1 VFQGNAQVRFGQ
13 FQSFRENSMQLRTL
27 GRSASRILALSL
39 LGLIVPLGAAPTQ
52 NSDDL
57 RYLLVRR
64 AGTPEKNYYEF
75 ARRVVGMA
83 DADLEFQGWLDVETE
98 DPGSMRYGVYKIY
111 QARVV
116 REMDSEKQ
124 PASAA
129 DGAFVLI
136 YRRDPDLKFCAR
148 RYRFER
154 EPSGERKITYT
165 DFEDGREY
173 SFRMTKNWPR
183 PFVIYVVEVFP
194 ANLLHDVWQKFH
206 QK

>member
-1 VFQGNAQVRFGQ
+1 
-13 FQSFRENSMQLRTL
+13 MQLRTV
-27 GRSASRILALSL
+27 GRSASGILALAL
-39 LGLIVPLGAAPTQ
+39 LALILPLGVTPAR

-83 DADLEFQGWLDVETE
+83 DADLEFHGLLDVETE
-98 DPGSMRYGVYKIY
+98 DPGSMRYSVYKIY
-111 QARVV
+111 QTRVV
-116 REMDSEKQ
+116 RETDSEKQ
-124 PASAA
+124 PASPA
-129 DGAFVLI
+129 DAAFVLI

-154 EPSGERKITYT
+154 EPAGERKITYT

-173 SFRMTKNWPR
+173 SFRMTRNWPR
-183 PFVIYVVEVFP
+183 PFVIYAVEVFP

-206 QK
+206 RNIAE

>member
-1 VFQGNAQVRFGQ
+1 
-13 FQSFRENSMQLRTL
+13 MDLRTL
-27 GRSASRILALSL
+27 GAIATRILTLSL
-39 LGLIVPLGAAPTQ
+39 LAMIVPLGATPAQ

-64 AGTPEKNYYEF
+64 AGTPEKNFYEF
-75 ARRVVGMA
+75 ARCLVGIL
-83 DADLEFQGWLDVETE
+83 DADVEFHGRLDVETE
-98 DPGSMRYGVYKIY
+98 NPSSMRYGVYKIY
-111 QARVV
+111 QTRVV
-116 REMDSEKQ
+116 RETDSEKQ
-124 PASAA
+124 PASPA

-165 DFEDGREY
+165 DFEDGREC

-183 PFVIYVVEVFP
+183 PFAISVVDVLP
-194 ANLLHDVWQKFH
+194 ANLLHDVWQRFH

>member
-1 VFQGNAQVRFGQ
+1 
-13 FQSFRENSMQLRTL
+13 MQLRTL
-27 GRSASRILALSL
+27 GRSASSILALSL
-39 LGLIVPLGAAPTQ
+39 LGLMVPLGASPTQ

-83 DADLEFQGWLDVETE
+83 DADLGFHGWLDVETE

-124 PASAA
+124 PTSAA

-136 YRRDPDLKFCAR
+136 YRRDPDLKFCTR

-154 EPSGERKITYT
+154 ERSGERKITYT

-173 SFRMTKNWPR
+173 SFSMTKNWPR
-183 PFVIYVVEVFP
+183 PFVIYVVDVFP

>member
-1 VFQGNAQVRFGQ
+1 
-13 FQSFRENSMQLRTL
+13 MDLRTL
-27 GRSASRILALSL
+27 SPSATRILALSL
-39 LGLIVPLGAAPTQ
+39 LALIVPLGATPAQ
-52 NSDDL
+52 NSGDL

-64 AGTPEKNYYEF
+64 AGAPEKNYYEF
-75 ARRVVGMA
+75 ARRLVGIL
-83 DADLEFQGWLDVETE
+83 DADLEFHGWLDVETE

-111 QARVV
+111 QTRVV
-116 REMDSEKQ
+116 RETDSEKQ
-124 PASAA
+124 PASPA

-183 PFVIYVVEVFP
+183 PFAISVVDVLP
-194 ANLLHDVWQKFH
+194 ANLLHDVWQRFH

>member
-1 VFQGNAQVRFGQ
+1 MR
-13 FQSFRENSMQLRTL
+13 L
-27 GRSASRILALSL
+27 RILHPSATRNLAVL
-39 LGLIVPLGAAPTQ
+39 WLALIVPLGATPVQ
-52 NSDDL
+52 GPDDL

-64 AGTPEKNYYEF
+64 AGIPEKNYYEF
-75 ARRVVGMA
+75 ARRVVGIL
-83 DADLEFQGWLDVETE
+83 DADLEFHSPIDVGTE
-98 DPGSMRYGVYKIY
+98 DPGSIRYGVYRIY
-111 QARVV
+111 RTRVLQ
-116 REMDSEKQ
+116 ETDSEKQ
-124 PASAA
+124 PASPA

-183 PFVIYVVEVFP
+183 PFAISVVDVLP
-194 ANLLHDVWQKFH
+194 ANLLHDVWQRFH

>member
-1 VFQGNAQVRFGQ
+1 
-13 FQSFRENSMQLRTL
+13 MHLRTL
-27 GRSASRILALSL
+27 GPSAIRILALSL
-39 LGLIVPLGAAPTQ
+39 LSLIAPPGVTPAQ
-52 NSDDL
+52 SSDDL

-64 AGTPEKNYYEF
+64 AGSPEKNYYEF
-75 ARRVVGMA
+75 ARRLVGIL
-83 DADLEFQGWLDVETE
+83 DADLEFHGWLDVETE

-111 QARVV
+111 QTRVV
-116 REMDSEKQ
+116 RETDSEKL
-124 PASAA
+124 PASTV

-154 EPSGERKITYT
+154 ERSGERKITYT

-173 SFRMTKNWPR
+173 SFSMTKNWPR
-183 PFVIYVVEVFP
+183 PFVIYVVDVFP

>member
-1 VFQGNAQVRFGQ
+1 MMHGSKVVSNR
-13 FQSFRENSMQLRTL
+13 RRLRVTL
-27 GRSASRILALSL
+27 ATSGRNLTPHF
-39 LGLIVPLGAAPTQ
+39 VPRSQ
-52 NSDDL
+52 
-57 RYLLVRR
+57 

-75 ARRVVGMA
+75 ARRVVGIL
-83 DADLEFQGWLDVETE
+83 DADLEFHGWLDVETE
-98 DPGSMRYGVYKIY
+98 DPGSIRYGVNKIY

-116 REMDSEKQ
+116 RETDSEKQ
-124 PASAA
+124 PASPA

-183 PFVIYVVEVFP
+183 PFAISVIEVLP
-194 ANLLHDVWQKFH
+194 GNLLHDVWHRFH
-206 QK
+206 QKYTGIRRAS

>member
-1 VFQGNAQVRFGQ
+1 
-13 FQSFRENSMQLRTL
+13 MHLRTL
-27 GRSASRILALSL
+27 GPNATRILALAL
-39 LGLIVPLGAAPTQ
+39 LALIVPRSATPAQ

-75 ARRVVGMA
+75 ARHVVGIL
-83 DADLEFQGWLDVETE
+83 DPDLEFHGWLDVETE
-98 DPGSMRYGVYKIY
+98 YPGSMRYGVYKIY
-111 QARVV
+111 QARAV
-116 REMDSEKQ
+116 RETDSEKQ
-124 PASAA
+124 PASSA

-154 EPSGERKITYT
+154 EPLGGRKITYT

-173 SFRMTKNWPR
+173 SFRMSKKWPR
-183 PFVIYVVEVFP
+183 PFAIYVVEVLP
-194 ANLLHDVWQKFH
+194 ANLLHHVWQRFH

>member
-1 VFQGNAQVRFGQ
+1 
-13 FQSFRENSMQLRTL
+13 MHLRTL
-27 GRSASRILALSL
+27 GPSAILIWALSL
-39 LGLIVPLGAAPTQ
+39 LSLIAPPGVTPAQ
-52 NSDDL
+52 SSVDL

-64 AGTPEKNYYEF
+64 AGSPEKNYYEF
-75 ARRVVGMA
+75 ARRVVWMA
-83 DADLEFQGWLDVETE
+83 DADLEFHGWLDVETE

-124 PASAA
+124 PVSAA

-136 YRRDPDLKFCAR
+136 YRRDPDLKVCAR

>member
-1 VFQGNAQVRFGQ
+1 
-13 FQSFRENSMQLRTL
+13 MQLRTL

-39 LGLIVPLGAAPTQ
+39 LGLIVPLGATPTQ
-52 NSDDL
+52 SSDDL

-75 ARRVVGMA
+75 ARRVVWMA
-83 DADLEFQGWLDVETE
+83 DADLEFHGWLDVETE

-116 REMDSEKQ
+116 RETDSEKQ

-194 ANLLHDVWQKFH
+194 ANLSHDVWQRFH
-206 QK
+206 LK

>member
-1 VFQGNAQVRFGQ
+1 
-13 FQSFRENSMQLRTL
+13 MDLHTL
-27 GRSASRILALSL
+27 GPSATRILALAL
-39 LGLIVPLGAAPTQ
+39 MALIVPLSVTPAQ

-64 AGTPEKNYYEF
+64 AGAPEKNYYEF
-75 ARRVVGMA
+75 ARRLVGIL
-83 DADLEFQGWLDVETE
+83 DADVEFHGWLDVETE
-98 DPGSMRYGVYKIY
+98 NPSSMRYGVYKIY
-111 QARVV
+111 QTRVV
-116 REMDSEKQ
+116 RETDSEKQ
-124 PASAA
+124 PASPA

-183 PFVIYVVEVFP
+183 PFAISVVDVLP
-194 ANLLHDVWQKFH
+194 ANLLHDVWQRFH

>member
-1 VFQGNAQVRFGQ
+1 MNL
-13 FQSFRENSMQLRTL
+13 STL
-27 GRSASRILALSL
+27 GSRATRILAFSVVTL
-39 LGLIVPLGAAPTQ
+39 LPLCATPAQ
-52 NSDDL
+52 KSADL

-75 ARRVVGMA
+75 ARRVVEIL
-83 DADLEFQGWLDVETE
+83 DADLEFHGWLDVETE
-98 DPGSMRYGVYKIY
+98 DPGSIRYGVYKIY

-116 REMDSEKQ
+116 RETDSEKQ
-124 PASAA
+124 PASPA

-165 DFEDGREY
+165 DFEEGREY

-183 PFVIYVVEVFP
+183 PFAIFVIDVLP
-194 ANLLHDVWQKFH
+194 GNLLHDIWHRFH